1 LHKNK
6 YKNGIM
12 LAITLIFFLLIS
24 GEAVYSLNNDY
35 KFNNITIE
43 DGLSQS
49 SIEAIFQDSKGYMWF
64 GTDDG
69 LNRYD
74 GNKFKVFR
82 YGSED
87 KNSISANYIGGIL
100 ESGGYLW
107 IATSNGLN
115 RMDQNRTNI
124 VQYKNDP
131 KDKNT
136 ISNNNIWA
144 MVEDSNGVIWIG
156 TENGLNKYD
165 KNTDKF
171 ARYLNSSSNNSI
183 SNNFVTCL
191 REDKEGVLWIG
202 TKDGINTYNRAT
214 NTFKQYLKGE
224 SGTSISD
231 NYIKTIYQDREGT
244 IWVGTNG
251 GGLNRFDK
259 ASGTFKVYN
268 LSKNNLPS
276 DCVQVIYEDSY
287 RNLWVGTKKGL
298 CKYSKEKDNF
308 ITYSNQ
314 YYENHSIIDNNI
326 LSIYEDKSGMLWIG
340 TNNGLSKFYPNQLFQ
355 NYTHNPS
362 NKNSLSYNQITGI
375 YEDEDKL
382 LWVGTVN
389 EGLNLINRDTNEVK
403 LFLTN
408 SDDPKSISDN
418 YIKTITGDGKGNI
431 WIATTNGLNR
441 YNKLTGEFK
450 RYLHEDKNTNS
461 LIDKEA
467 RFLYFDSK
475 KLLWIGTRGGL
486 DLFNPDNETFIHVSD
501 LLKKNGVEDNA
512 FTAIYEDNDGYIW
525 IGCGINGGI
534 IKLDRKDNSIKV
546 FKNIP
551 EDKNSLSCNAIK
563 AIKGDDKGN
572 IWIATNYGLNMLNT
586 KTEKFTVYTERNGLC
601 NNFVYGVLLDK
612 GNNPWVSTNAG
623 ISKLEVKENK
633 FYNFTVADGLPGNEF
648 NGNSYY
654 KSISGEMF
662 FGGTCGLTSFYPE
675 NYKKSCYVP
684 KVVIEDFKIFDKSQ
698 SLQQQMKL
706 KYNENYFSLEFFIPD
721 YKNGDKNQYAYM
733 LQGIDKDWVYSNN
746 RNFAR
751 YTNVKSGTYNFKV
764 KGRNSSG
771 EWSEPTNITIVVKS
785 APWRSLW
792 AYIIYGIIIMII
804 IHVIGN
810 YVVILENLV
819 KQRTAQLNNKLEENE
834 ELYKTLIK
842 YEKVKNSYFVNLSH
856 ELKTPLNVILS
867 TFQLIDQY
875 DKENIPLPKE
885 KLNKYME
892 IMKRNSKS
900 LLKVIND
907 LIDTSKIDAGHYKL
921 NIAEV
926 DIVYLVEE
934 VSLSMK
940 DYIESSGIEFII
952 DPEVEEMTIEC
963 DANEIERCV
972 VNLLS
977 NAAKFT
983 LRGGT
988 ICVNL
993 YDNEDTVQ
1001 ISVKDTGIGIEEEH
1015 QKIIFD
1021 RFGQVDSNG
1030 ISKKIGS
1037 GIGLTLVKSLVNM
1050 HGGTVELKSKIKEG
1064 SEFIITLPK
1073 KHIVVEKNLID

>member
-1 LHKNK
+1 
-6 YKNGIM
+6 M
-12 LAITLIFFLLIS
+12 LIN

-74 GNKFKVFR
+74 GNKFKIFR
-82 YGSED
+82 YNAED
-87 KNSISANYIGGIL
+87 KSSISANYIGGIL
-100 ESGGYLW
+100 ESDGYLW

-115 RMDQNRTNI
+115 RMDKNRTNI

-131 KDKNT
+131 KDPKT
-136 ISNNNIWA
+136 ISNNNIWG
-144 MVEDSNGVIWIG
+144 MVEDSSGFIWIG

-165 KNTDKF
+165 KSTGKFTRFLNNNT
-171 ARYLNSSSNNSI
+171 SNSI

-191 REDKEGVLWIG
+191 REDREGVLWIG
-202 TKDGINTYNRAT
+202 TKEGLNAYNRAT
-214 NTFKQYLKGE
+214 NTFKHYFKDE
-224 SGTSISD
+224 SSTSISD
-231 NYIKTIYQDREGT
+231 DSIKTIYEDKEGN
-244 IWVGTNG
+244 IWIGTDN
-251 GGLNRFDK
+251 GGLNKLDK

-268 LSKNNLPS
+268 LDNKTLPS
-276 DCVQVIYEDSY
+276 NCVPVIYEDSY
-287 RNLWVGTKKGL
+287 KNFWVGTKRGL
-298 CKYSKEKDNF
+298 CRYNKDKDDF
-308 ITYSNQ
+308 TTYSNQ
-314 YYENHSIIDNNI
+314 YYDNHSIIDNNI
-326 LSIYEDKSGMLWIG
+326 LSIFEDKSGMLWIG

-355 NYTHNPS
+355 NYTHNPY
-362 NKNSLSYNQITGI
+362 NKNSISYNQITGI

-389 EGLNLINRDTNEVK
+389 EGLNLINRNTNEVK
-403 LFLTN
+403 LFLKSN
-408 SDDPKSISDN
+408 DPKSLIDN

-431 WIATTNGLNR
+431 WIATNNGLSK
-441 YNKLTGEFK
+441 YNKQTGEFK
-450 RYLHEDKNTNS
+450 RYSHEENNANS
-461 LIDKEA
+461 LINKEM
-467 RFLYFDSK
+467 RFIYFDSK
-475 KLLWIGTRGGL
+475 KQLWLATRGGL
-486 DLFNPDNETFIHVSD
+486 DLFNPDNETFTHVSD

-512 FTAIYEDNDGYIW
+512 FSAVYEDENGYIW
-525 IGCGINGGI
+525 IGCGINGGVVR
-534 IKLDRKDNSIKV
+534 LDRRDNSVKV
-546 FKNIP
+546 YKNNP

-563 AIKGDDKGN
+563 AIKGDGKGN
-572 IWIATNYGLNMLNT
+572 IWIGTNYGLNLLNT
-586 KTEKFTVYTERNGLC
+586 KTEKFTVYTEKNGLC

-612 GNNPWVSTNAG
+612 ANNPWVSTNAG
-623 ISKLEVKENK
+623 ISKLEVIENK

-654 KSISGEMF
+654 KSSSGEMF
-662 FGGTCGLTSFYPE
+662 FGGTSGLTSFYPE
-675 NYKKSCYVP
+675 NYQKSCYIP
-684 KVVIEDFKIFDKSQ
+684 KVVFEDFKVFDKSQ
-698 SLQQQMKL
+698 PLLQQMKL

-721 YKNGDKNQYAYM
+721 YKNVAKNQYAYM
-733 LQGIDKDWVYSNN
+733 LEGIDKDWVYSNN
-746 RNFAR
+746 NNFAR
-751 YTNVKSGTYNFKV
+751 YTNIKSGTYNFKV

-771 EWSEPTNITIVVKS
+771 EWSEPTNLSIVVKS
-785 APWRSLW
+785 APWKSIW
-792 AYIIYGIIIMII
+792 AYIIYAIIIMII
-804 IHVIGN
+804 IHVLGN

-934 VSLSMK
+934 VALSMK
-940 DYIESSGIEFII
+940 EYIESNGIEFII
-952 DPEVEEMTIEC
+952 DPEVEEMNIEC

-977 NAAKFT
+977 NAVKFT
-983 LRGGT
+983 PKEGT
-988 ICVNL
+988 IWVNL
-993 YDNEDTVQ
+993 YDKEEVVQ
-1001 ISVKDTGIGIEEEH
+1001 IAVKDTGIGIEAEH
-1015 QKIIFD
+1015 QKSIFD

-1037 GIGLTLVKSLVNM
+1037 GIGLTLAQSLVNM
-1050 HGGTVELKSKIKEG
+1050 HGGTIEVKSKINEG

-1073 KHIVVEKNLID
+1073 KHTVLEKNLIN